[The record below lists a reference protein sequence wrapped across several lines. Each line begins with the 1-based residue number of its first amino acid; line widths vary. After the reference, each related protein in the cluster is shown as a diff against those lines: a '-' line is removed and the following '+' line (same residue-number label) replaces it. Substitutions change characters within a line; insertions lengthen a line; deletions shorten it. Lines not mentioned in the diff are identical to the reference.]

1 MLHGGFGEPSP
12 GVIRVRELAYTE
24 EVGMSLSTE
33 VRRSGFFYSTALTEI
48 IHELEEIAREMVS
61 DGFKDE
67 AATLKTTVDDLHW
80 QYEEVIDKELTAQWP
95 TGPRR
100 PLRAPIMAG

>member
-1 MLHGGFGEPSP
+1 
-12 GVIRVRELAYTE
+12 
-24 EVGMSLSTE
+24 MSLSTE
-33 VRRSGFFYSTALTEI
+33 VRKSGFFYSTALTEVI
-48 IHELEEIAREMVS
+48 DELEEIAREMAS

-95 TGPRR
+95 SGLRR
-100 PLRAPIMAG
+100 PLRAPIAAG